1 MSTPAEVMFSP
12 EFHMRVRKYIS
23 ADTPEELERYTGI
36 LYAKKIEFRCLVYSE
51 NSARDWSDD
60 GFRVDILMN
69 YKLIDEPEILKALG
83 LKWHQLYE
91 YYRLQN

>member
-12 EFHMRVRKYIS
+12 ELHMRVRKYIS

-51 NSARDWSDD
+51 NSSRDWSDA

-91 YYRLQN
+91 YFPHS